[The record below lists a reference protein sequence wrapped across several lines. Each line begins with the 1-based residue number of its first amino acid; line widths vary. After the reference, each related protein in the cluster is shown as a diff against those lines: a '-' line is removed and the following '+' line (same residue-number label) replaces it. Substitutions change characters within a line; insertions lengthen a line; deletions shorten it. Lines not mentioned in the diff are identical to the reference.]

1 MKMNKMK
8 KLTPRKPHI
17 VFYFSDTG
25 GGHRSAAEAII
36 EAMQINYKN
45 RVTTEM
51 VDFFKDYAPPPFNRV
66 GAMYPY
72 MVKAPHLWG
81 ASFHATDGR
90 AQARVI
96 TTTLWP
102 LARQSARALVRE
114 HPADLIVTV
123 HPFANSFALRA
134 LGRHH
139 PPFITVVTDMVTTHA
154 LWYDKRADLIVVPTE
169 TARTRALKYNMPA
182 EKIRVAGLPVAD
194 KYCKP
199 RGRKTTLRKK
209 LGWVLDKP
217 IVLMVGGGDGM
228 GPLAKTARA
237 IDNSGLNVTLVI
249 VCGRNQKL
257 KDKLEAETWHNPI
270 FIYGFTRDMPD
281 FMRAS
286 DFIVTKAGPGT
297 IAEALNAELPII
309 LYSKLPGQEDGNV
322 TFVEEEGAGVWAPKP
337 QDAVRALTRW
347 ISHPAEKQK
356 VLENCRRAGRPEA
369 ARTIAKTIGKMLNL
383 HDDDS
388 A

>member
-1 MKMNKMK
+1 MNNII
-8 KLTPRKPHI
+8 PRKPHI

-36 EAMQINYKN
+36 EAVQLEYKN
-45 RVTTEM
+45 KVTTEM

-66 GAMYPY
+66 GDMYPY
-72 MVKAPHLWG
+72 MVKAPRLWS

-96 TTTLWP
+96 TTTMWP
-102 LARQSARALVRE
+102 IARQPARALVRE

-123 HPFANSFALRA
+123 HLFANSFALRA
-134 LGRHH
+134 LGPNR

-154 LWYDKRADLIVVPTE
+154 LWFDKRADLILVPTE
-169 TARTRALKYNMPA
+169 NARQRALKNNMPA
-182 EKIRVAGLPVAD
+182 EKVRVVGLPVAD

-199 RGRKTTLRKK
+199 KGRKSTLRNK
-209 LGWVLDKP
+209 LGWPVDKP
-217 IVLMVGGGDGM
+217 IVLMVGGGEGM
-228 GPLAKTARA
+228 GPLAKTAHE
-237 IDNSGLNVTLVI
+237 IDASGLNVGLVI
-249 VCGRNQKL
+249 VCGRNQRL
-257 KDKLEAETWHNPI
+257 KTSLEAEKWENPTL
-270 FIYGFTRDMPD
+270 IYGFTRDMPD

-322 TFVEEEGAGVWAPKP
+322 TFVQEEGAGVWAPTP
-337 QDAVRALTRW
+337 QEVVRALTRW
-347 ISHPAEKQK
+347 ISRPSEKQK
-356 VLENCRRAGRPEA
+356 VIENCRRAGRPEA
-369 ARTIAKTIGKMLNL
+369 ARTIAKTIGEMLGL
-383 HDDDS
+383 
-388 A
+388 

>member
-1 MKMNKMK
+1 MNNII
-8 KLTPRKPHI
+8 PRKPHI

-36 EAMQINYKN
+36 EAINIEFKN

-51 VDFFKDYAPPPFNRV
+51 VDFFKDYAPAPFNRV

-72 MVKAPHLWG
+72 MVKAPRLWS

-90 AQARVI
+90 TQARVI
-96 TTTLWP
+96 TTTMWP
-102 LARQSARALVRE
+102 IARLPARALVRG

-134 LGRHH
+134 LGKNR

-154 LWYDKRADLIVVPTE
+154 LWYDKRADLILVPTE
-169 TARTRALKYNMPA
+169 TARQRALKYNMS
-182 EKIRVAGLPVAD
+182 EENVRVVGLPVAD

-199 RGRKTTLRKK
+199 KGRKSILRNK
-209 LGWVLDKP
+209 LGWPVGKP
-217 IVLMVGGGDGM
+217 IVLMVGGGEGM
-228 GPLAKTARA
+228 GPLAKTARE
-237 IDNSGLNVTLVI
+237 IDGSGLNVGQVI
-249 VCGRNQKL
+249 VCGRNQRL
-257 KDKLEAETWHNPI
+257 KASLEAEKWENPTL
-270 FIYGFTRDMPD
+270 IYGFTRDMPD

-337 QDAVRALTRW
+337 QDVVRTLTRW

-356 VLENCRRAGRPEA
+356 VIENCRRAGRPEA
-369 ARTIAKTIGKMLNL
+369 ARTIACIIGDMLGL
-383 HDDDS
+383 K
-388 A
+388 